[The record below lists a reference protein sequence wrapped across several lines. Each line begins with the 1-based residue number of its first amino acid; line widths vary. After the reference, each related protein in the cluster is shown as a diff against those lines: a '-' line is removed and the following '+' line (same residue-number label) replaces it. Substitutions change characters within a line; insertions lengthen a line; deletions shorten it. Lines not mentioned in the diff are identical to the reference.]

1 MFHKRNY
8 HKQRESPGQNLN
20 IATREK
26 ISRPHLRLVGKFQTR
41 PSCNFSGRIYRLFQ
55 LTPVPELNPP

>member
-20 IATREK
+20 ITTREK
-26 ISRPHLRLVGKFQTR
+26 ISRPHLRLAGNSKR
-41 PSCNFSGRIYRLFQ
+41 GRVAIF
-55 LTPVPELNPP
+55 PGAFIDCFN